1 MSMNIRFNTSNF
13 ENKYSDVNAF
23 VPQEVAGLL
32 NIAAGMGLNSSKQ
45 ALNAAV
51 TPYGKYRMS
60 KGRGNTAG
68 RNDTGNMI
76 DAMTVESATNRNLRS
91 SFGWS
96 KKSENYFYYQER
108 GTVSIHGAFSLLDG
122 RKFVLNQLPRLV
134 SAMKSRINSR
144 FGR

>member
-1 MSMNIRFNTSNF
+1 MSMNIQINTSNF
-13 ENKYSDVNAF
+13 DKKYNDVNTF
-23 VPQEVAGLL
+23 MPQEVSGLL
-32 NIAAGMGLNSSKQ
+32 NIASGIGLNSAKQ

-76 DAMTVESATNRNLRS
+76 NAMTVESATNTKLKS

-122 RKFVLNQLPRLV
+122 RKSVLNQLPKLV